1 MLENSI
7 KHQTSTG
14 AEERLQN
21 TISFVF
27 FSGYL
32 NLHYLLREQTFLVLI
47 LGAEIKA
54 RQSYGEA
61 GVTLSQTPPWPGKQ
75 RAQAVM
81 ERECFPRHNAHR
93 VKAFRFLGN
102 SPPTPP
108 LS

>member
-54 RQSYGEA
+54 NRKRDKVTVRQVS
-61 GVTLSQTPPWPGKQ
+61 L
-75 RAQAVM
+75 
-81 ERECFPRHNAHR
+81 FPRRLLGQENREPRLSWNVNASQDTMR
-93 VKAFRFLGN
+93 TG
-102 SPPTPP
+102 
-108 LS
+108 